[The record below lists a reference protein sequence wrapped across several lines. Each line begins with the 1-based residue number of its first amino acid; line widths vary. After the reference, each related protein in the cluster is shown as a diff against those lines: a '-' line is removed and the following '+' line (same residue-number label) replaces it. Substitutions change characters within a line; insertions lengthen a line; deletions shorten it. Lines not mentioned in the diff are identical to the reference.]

1 MKLID
6 AINEAKRR
14 AFTNGHSGY
23 SASHPTYGV
32 WAHCIVAFNG
42 PRFSIEVREHNAKLR
57 RRLFMREWQAIIDS
71 EG

>member
-1 MKLID
+1 VKLID

-14 AFTNGHSGY
+14 AFTNVRSGY
-23 SASHPTYGV
+23 SAHPTYDV

-42 PRFSIEVREHNAKLR
+42 PRFSIDVTERNDKFR
-57 RRLFMREWQAIIDS
+57 RRLYMREWQAIVDG